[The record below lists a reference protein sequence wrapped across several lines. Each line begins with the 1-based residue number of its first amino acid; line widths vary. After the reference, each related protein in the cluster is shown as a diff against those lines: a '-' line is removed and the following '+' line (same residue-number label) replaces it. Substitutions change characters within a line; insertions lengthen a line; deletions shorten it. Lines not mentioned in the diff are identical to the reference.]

1 MLPNLPAPVN
11 IAALRKSRISPE
23 GGFDVK
29 PSVLFDV
36 VQYPA
41 AGTTRLDFFIQT
53 TADPTISN
61 LQPAGQVSIGQWFRA
76 SRLYLEFLTRVSTAA
91 GTTAGRADDVL
102 AIKHLAR
109 GCLLYNNNTTQR
121 RDVPLPISYLGAPSN
136 TDTFV
141 SGTYTAPIAL
151 QVGSQA
157 ANGGY
162 PFDETICGGETFS
175 FTMQFAPTLV
185 PISANLDIRLSIF
198 GQRYVPVSGS

>member
-1 MLPNLPAPVN
+1 MLPSLPVPVD
-11 IAALRKSRISPE
+11 IKRLRQSRISPE

-29 PSVLFDV
+29 PSVLFDT

-41 AGTTRLDFFIQT
+41 AGTQRLDFFIQT
-53 TADPTISN
+53 TADATISN
-61 LQPAGQVSIGQWFRA
+61 LQPAGQLVIGQWFRGC
-76 SRLYLEFLTRVSTAA
+76 RLYLEFLTRASTGAA
-91 GTTAGRADDVL
+91 TAGRADDIL

-121 RDVPLPISYLGAPSN
+121 RDVPLPMSFLGAPSN
-136 TDTFV
+136 TDV
-141 SGTYTAPIAL
+141 GINGTQAAGTSL
-151 QVGSQA
+151 QFGAQA

-175 FTMQFAPTLV
+175 FTLQFQATLV
-185 PISANLDIRLSIF
+185 PISALLDIRLSIF